1 MQSAAQPFTLPPQSL
16 EVVLALAVVFT
27 AATAAS
33 MAAAR
38 VTRRL
43 LAGIHGD
50 RFHAEPFVKATLKVV
65 RRMVFAL
72 VAMVLTFPALDLAG
86 IQVAMGLHGEDLVR
100 WASNAGLRIALIA
113 MFAYAASRMATSV
126 LNRAEMEIARSGTGP
141 EAHERVKRAQTLGG
155 TIRRFLSATIWTTAV
170 LMMLREL
177 AVDITPILTGAG
189 ILGLAVGFG
198 AQTLIKDIIS
208 GVFIIAEDQVRVGD
222 YAVINS
228 MEGYVEEINLRTI
241 VLRDIQGTVYTIANG
256 DIRSLAN
263 QSKDFSYYVVDLGVA
278 YDEDSDAIF
287 AVIREAGDSMMKD
300 PQYAPSILEP
310 VEVLG
315 VDSFMPS
322 QATLKFRIKT
332 LPLKQ
337 WEIGRELRRRVKKLL
352 RARGIRMPSPKMEI
366 VMRRGSSSET
376 EEEGRTK
383 KEERKGYLPDTE
395 Q

>member
-1 MQSAAQPFTLPPQSL
+1 
-16 EVVLALAVVFT
+16 
-27 AATAAS
+27 
-33 MAAAR
+33 
-38 VTRRL
+38 
-43 LAGIHGD
+43 
-50 RFHAEPFVKATLKVV
+50 
-65 RRMVFAL
+65 
-72 VAMVLTFPALDLAG
+72 
-86 IQVAMGLHGEDLVR
+86 
-100 WASNAGLRIALIA
+100 
-113 MFAYAASRMATSV
+113 
-126 LNRAEMEIARSGTGP
+126 
-141 EAHERVKRAQTLGG
+141 
-155 TIRRFLSATIWTTAV
+155 
-170 LMMLREL
+170 MLREL
-177 AVDITPILTGAG
+177 AVDITPLLTGAG

-228 MEGYVEEINLRTI
+228 MEGYVEGINLRTI

>member
-1 MQSAAQPFTLPPQSL
+1 
-16 EVVLALAVVFT
+16 
-27 AATAAS
+27 

-72 VAMVLTFPALDLAG
+72 VALVLTFPALDLAG
-86 IQVAMGLHGEDLVR
+86 IQVTVGLHGEDLVR
-100 WASNAGLRIALIA
+100 WASNAGLRIAVIA

-126 LNRAEMEIARSGTGP
+126 LNRAEAEIARSGTGP
-141 EAHERVKRAQTLGG
+141 EAYERVKRAQTLGG
-155 TIRRFLSATIWTTAV
+155 TIRRFLSATVWTTAV

-177 AVDITPILTGAG
+177 AVDVTPILTGAG

-263 QSKDFSYYVVDLGVA
+263 QSKDFSYYVVDMGVA
-278 YDEDSDAIF
+278 YDEDSDAIV
-287 AVIREAGDSMMKD
+287 AIIREAGDSMMKD
-300 PQYAPSILEP
+300 PKYAPSILEP

-352 RARGIRMPSPKMEI
+352 QSGGIRMPSPKMEI

-376 EEEGRTK
+376 EEERRTK
-383 KEERKGYLPDTE
+383 NEERKGYLPDTE
-395 Q
+395 R

>member
-1 MQSAAQPFTLPPQSL
+1 MPGF
-16 EVVLALAVVFT
+16 
-27 AATAAS
+27 AS
-33 MAAAR
+33 R
-38 VTRRL
+38 V
-43 LAGIHGD
+43 
-50 RFHAEPFVKATLKVV
+50 
-65 RRMVFAL
+65 
-72 VAMVLTFPALDLAG
+72 
-86 IQVAMGLHGEDLVR
+86 
-100 WASNAGLRIALIA
+100 IA

-126 LNRAEMEIARSGTGP
+126 LNRAEVEIARSGTGP
-141 EAHERVKRAQTLGG
+141 EAYERVKRAQTLGG

-177 AVDITPILTGAG
+177 AVDITPLLTGAG

-300 PQYAPSILEP
+300 PRVRPEHPGARRSAGRGQLHA
-310 VEVLG
+310 VAGDAEVPDQDPAAQTVG
-315 VDSFMPS
+315 N
-322 QATLKFRIKT
+322 
-332 LPLKQ
+332 
-337 WEIGRELRRRVKKLL
+337 
-352 RARGIRMPSPKMEI
+352 RARAAAASQEAASGTRN
-366 VMRRGSSSET
+366 
-376 EEEGRTK
+376 
-383 KEERKGYLPDTE
+383 PDAVAE
-395 Q
+395 DGDRHAQGKL